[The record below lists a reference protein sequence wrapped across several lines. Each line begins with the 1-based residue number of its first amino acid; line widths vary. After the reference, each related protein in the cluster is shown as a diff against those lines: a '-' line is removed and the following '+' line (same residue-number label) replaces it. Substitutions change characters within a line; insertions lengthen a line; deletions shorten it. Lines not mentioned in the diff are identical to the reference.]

1 MQEYSIFHQQVGKS
15 SGGHK
20 EFSELCFIQAL
31 LLLVLYHGGVV
42 EGVELVRPNVCLH
55 ALPGTLL
62 HNVVQCGVELHV
74 PLSLYHVL

>member
-42 EGVELVRPNVCLH
+42 EGVELVRP
-55 ALPGTLL
+55 G
-62 HNVVQCGVELHV
+62 V
-74 PLSLYHVL
+74 PLSLYLSGTFLVTHD